1 MGLLR
6 LMSRRGDDRVM
17 WDTRQVEL
25 GDPEAVAAVREAE
38 RIFRDQQARGAT
50 AYKLEPGHAP
60 VRIDQFDP
68 QTEHIVVVPR
78 VIGGS

>member
-1 MGLLR
+1 MGMLR
-6 LMSRRGDDRVM
+6 LMSRRGDDRVV
-17 WDTRQVEL
+17 WDTQQVEL

-50 AYKLEPGHAP
+50 AYRLETGQAP

-68 QTEHIVVVPR
+68 QTEQIVVVPR